1 MRDHSAERSCL
12 NQNGK
17 KLSSKPCDWMGSG
30 WTGLGR
36 RRPATRQSWPLV
48 RPRCGL
54 GTTSPNSCTDDRS
67 LRSWPVATCSS
78 YVEPSSHAHIRLAKT
93 LLHLDRPESTECMFG
108 TSHRCTLSEKP
119 GGFLPGRGKPV
130 NTYTAWQTQR
140 HKVESP
146 ARHLQESRLA
156 LSRQGFCLELE
167 APGRGHLHGDGGGEQ
182 SMDSGGFQAE
192 LLPSPH
198 PTGGPSSPLHPDKLP
213 RVAMSEQALR
223 GRSLDS
229 RIAHVALAT
238 FYPW

>member
-1 MRDHSAERSCL
+1 
-12 NQNGK
+12 
-17 KLSSKPCDWMGSG
+17 
-30 WTGLGR
+30 
-36 RRPATRQSWPLV
+36 
-48 RPRCGL
+48 
-54 GTTSPNSCTDDRS
+54 
-67 LRSWPVATCSS
+67 
-78 YVEPSSHAHIRLAKT
+78 
-93 LLHLDRPESTECMFG
+93 MFG

-119 GGFLPGRGKPV
+119 VDFCLVEETRQHLHGLADTETQSGK
-130 NTYTAWQTQR
+130 
-140 HKVESP
+140 P